1 MPKKAKELSA
11 VEIRRITKP
20 GLHAVGGVA
29 GLLLQVSGTNG
40 RSWILRTMVGAKR
53 RDIGLGGFP
62 DVPLA
67 VAREKAREVK
77 DQILVGRDPIAVKK
91 AARRAILA
99 EQAKTMTFG
108 EAARQ
113 CHSVR
118 SQEFTNEKH
127 KRQWLSSLENYA
139 FPMLEDI
146 SVADVDLPHILKIL
160 EPIWMTKTETATR
173 VRQRI
178 EAVLTW
184 AKVSGFRTG
193 DNPARWE
200 GNLKEVLPT
209 PSKVADKKHFPAL
222 PWEKVPSFFLDLRK
236 QNGTG
241 PKALEFAILTAARSQ
256 EVRFATWSEI
266 DIEQRVWTIPGSKM
280 KGKKVHRVPL
290 TDDAINLISALP
302 KFEGCDFL
310 FASRKRGAL
319 SDMTMRSVC
328 IRMKADAVPHGF
340 RSSFK
345 DWARNCTSFDDEVS
359 ELALAHVN
367 SDKTRA
373 AYARDELLNPRREMM
388 NQWCHFL
395 NNGQVRS
402 VGYKAF
408 E

>member
-77 DQILVGRDPIAVKK
+77 DQILVGQDPIAVKK

-146 SVADVDLPHILKIL
+146 AVADVDLPHILKIL
-160 EPIWMTKTETATR
+160 EPIWMAKTETATR

-184 AKVSGFRTG
+184 AKVSGYRTG

-209 PSKVADKKHFPAL
+209 PSKIADKKHFPAL
-222 PWEKVPSFFLDLRK
+222 PWKKVPSFFLELRK

-241 PKALEFAILTAARSQ
+241 AKALEFAILTAARSQ
-256 EVRFATWSEI
+256 EIRFATWCEI
-266 DIEQRVWTIPGSKM
+266 DIEHRIWTIPGSKM
-280 KGKKVHRVPL
+280 KGKKGL
-290 TDDAINLISALP
+290 L
-302 KFEGCDFL
+302 
-310 FASRKRGAL
+310 
-319 SDMTMRSVC
+319 
-328 IRMKADAVPHGF
+328 AV
-340 RSSFK
+340 SS
-345 DWARNCTSFDDEVS
+345 
-359 ELALAHVN
+359 
-367 SDKTRA
+367 
-373 AYARDELLNPRREMM
+373 
-388 NQWCHFL
+388 
-395 NNGQVRS
+395 G
-402 VGYKAF
+402 
-408 E
+408 